1 MFSVKSMSSL
11 SVRAVAVSAIALS
24 VWGGGVAF
32 AQAGDP
38 PVSQEYHTAEW
49 TFVPA
54 KENGLTIGFLAWLS
68 DVQPIGNNI
77 RVIWF
82 QQDGPTSWSSWVWT
96 DIDKLEGARWVR
108 DFIGDQQLLLEAPQ
122 LVNPDFLYLADP
134 VFIQMAAADPS
145 LLPTPVVDPQLMLNG
160 CLSGDPTGQ
169 NILNSGGNVNTQAAG
184 FVQTGCAMAPI
195 LSGWDLQPSVDPDHQ
210 ENSYLVDVLIA
221 MAADANENTNS
232 VGNGL
237 GNIGLCVCLTTYS
250 GIIPTPPGTRTITST
265 VNAKTGRRTCVY
277 TRGATALRTDSGEYY
292 IFLGFPPCPSCN
304 SGPTRVP
311 GTETGGANVPA
322 WQSCPPNPSGIT
334 TFSE

>member
-1 MFSVKSMSSL
+1 MVL
-11 SVRAVAVSAIALS
+11 QRARLPLLRLRYQFV
-24 VWGGGVAF
+24 GGGVACG
-32 AQAGDP
+32 QQNDP

-82 QQDGPTSWSSWVWT
+82 QKDGPASWSSWAWT
-96 DIDKLEGARWVR
+96 SIDKLEGARWVR
-108 DFIGDQQLLLEAPQ
+108 DFVGDQQLLLDAPQ

-134 VFIQMAAADPS
+134 DFIQMAANDPL
-145 LLPTPVVDPQLMLNG
+145 LLPAPVVDPQLMMNG
-160 CLSGDPTGQ
+160 CLPGDPTGQ
-169 NILNSGGNVNTQAAG
+169 NILNNGGNVNTQAAG
-184 FVQTGCAMAPI
+184 FVQTGCAMAPV

-237 GNIGLCVCLTTYS
+237 GNGGAWCTCKTSYGPFTI
-250 GIIPTPPGTRTITST
+250 TPPGTWTVTST
-265 VNAKTGRRTCVY
+265 VIGNTRRCVY
-277 TRGATALRTDSGEYY
+277 TRPATAPRTRSGKTWY
-292 IFLGFPPCPSCN
+292 CASCA
-304 SGPTRVP
+304 SGPTNVP
-311 GTETGGANVPA
+311 GVEEGLAIVPSFD
-322 WQSCPPNPSGIT
+322 SCPANPQGST
-334 TFSE
+334 WFHE